1 MVEHWHPSPLGVRL
15 LAGART
21 LAVGS
26 CLLAVGVGFVG
37 AGGVGPS
44 ILEGMRLLQY
54 DLLWKGVLV
63 VLALALGLDL
73 LLGLAQMAASYL
85 PDARWHARQD
95 HFQGTSGDR

>member
-44 ILEGMRLLQY
+44 ILEGMRLLRY
-54 DLLWKGVLV
+54 DLLWRGVLV